1 MSFNIKSLSTQ
12 GLPRLPFDLRVLI
25 SKNEGKVRNALNRAA
40 RLNGLGYT
48 RELAEQYDK
57 SLGDPIKRNNPNI
70 SEDEIRAWVWYRRSI
85 GIPMKGWE
93 KYFIPPP
100 ANKRE
105 RERRTFLP
113 QCCHTAHSMASG
125 PQVYR

>member
-12 GLPRLPFDLRVLI
+12 RLPRLPFDLRVLI

-57 SLGDPIKRNNPNI
+57 SFGDPIKRNNPNI
-70 SEDEIRAWVWYRRSI
+70 SEDEIRAWVW
-85 GIPMKGWE
+85 
-93 KYFIPPP
+93 
-100 ANKRE
+100 
-105 RERRTFLP
+105 
-113 QCCHTAHSMASG
+113 
-125 PQVYR
+125 